1 MRQYDL
7 AVIGA
12 GPAGSKAAI
21 QAAKLGKSVCVIEKQ
36 RVVGGAALNTGTIP
50 SKSLREAI
58 LSTTGVERLPVYRDP
73 FRASADPDRNARL
86 ARFENLTAFCR
97 KVIAAEVDVLS
108 RHLIANEIAVI
119 NGRASFESPTE
130 LAVTNDDGRTE
141 RIGAQKIVIAVGT
154 SPARPDHIPFD
165 DRNIVDSDTLLRLDD
180 VPRSL
185 IVVGGGVIG
194 TEYASMMQR
203 LGVRTTLVEGRD
215 AILEFLDDE
224 IGEALQYTLRQQGMT
239 LRLGEKVVKIRVIDP
254 PPGARVNVDRMS
266 EITLESGKTLH
277 ADCVLYAVGRQGN
290 TDRLNLEAAGV
301 KADARGRIEVDENY
315 KTSVDGVYAIGD
327 VIGFPALASTS
338 MEQGR
343 ICASRMFGKRV
354 ESASKLFP
362 YGIYS
367 IPEVSMVGWTEQQL
381 TEEGIPYEAGVAH
394 YREIARAQLMG
405 DETGMLKLLVHQESR
420 TVLGVHAIGMGATEI
435 IHIGQAA
442 MAFNATVDYF
452 VDAVFNYPTLAECYK
467 VAAFNAVNKLSSVV

>member
-1 MRQYDL
+1 MRHFDL

-21 QAAKLGKSVCVIEKQ
+21 QAAKLGKSVCIIEKQ

-58 LSTTGVERLPVYRDP
+58 LSITGVERMPIYRDP
-73 FRASADPDRNARL
+73 FRASADPERTGRL
-86 ARFENLTAFCR
+86 ARFEHLTAFCR
-97 KVIAAEVDVLS
+97 KVIAVEVDVLS
-108 RHLIANEIAVI
+108 KPLIANEITVL
-119 NGRASFESPTE
+119 NGRASFVDTKT
-130 LAVTNDDGRTE
+130 LAITNDEERTE
-141 RIGAQKIVIAVGT
+141 TITAEKIIIAVGT
-154 SPARPDHIPFD
+154 RPARPDHIPFD
-165 DRNIVDSDTLLRLDD
+165 DRNIVDSDTLLTMPD

-194 TEYASMMQR
+194 TEYGSMMQR
-203 LGVRTTLVEGRD
+203 LGVRTTLIEGRQR
-215 AILEFLDDE
+215 IVEFLDDE
-224 IGEALQYTLRQQGMT
+224 IGEALQYTLRQTGLT
-239 LRLGEKVVKIRVIDP
+239 LRMGEKVVKIRVIDP
-254 PPGARVNVDRMS
+254 PPGAKVNVDRMT
-266 EITLESGKTLH
+266 EVTLESGKTLH

-290 TDRLNLEAAGV
+290 TDKLNLGAAGIT
-301 KADARGRIEVDENY
+301 ADERGRVKVDECF
-315 KTSVDGVYAIGD
+315 KTAADNIYAIGD

-343 ICASRMFGKRV
+343 ICALRMFGKRV
-354 ESASKLFP
+354 ESTSKLFP
-362 YGIYS
+362 YGIYA

-381 TEEGIPYEAGVAH
+381 TDEGIPYEVGVAH
-394 YREIARAQLMG
+394 YREIARAQMMG
-405 DETGMLKLLVHQESR
+405 DETGMLKMLVHQESR
-420 TVLGVHAIGMGATEI
+420 TVLGVHAIGVGATEL

>member
-1 MRQYDL
+1 
-7 AVIGA
+7 
-12 GPAGSKAAI
+12 
-21 QAAKLGKSVCVIEKQ
+21 
-36 RVVGGAALNTGTIP
+36 
-50 SKSLREAI
+50 
-58 LSTTGVERLPVYRDP
+58 P

>member
-1 MRQYDL
+1 MRHFDL
-7 AVIGA
+7 AVLGA

-21 QAAKLGKSVCVIEKQ
+21 QAAKLGKSVCLIEKQ
-36 RVVGGAALNTGTIP
+36 RVVGGAAINTGTIP

-58 LSTTGVERLPVYRDP
+58 LSYTGVERLPVYRDP
-73 FRASADPDRNARL
+73 FRASADPERGGRAS
-86 ARFENLTAFCR
+86 RFDHLTAFCA

-108 RHLIANEIAVI
+108 RHLIANEITVL
-119 NGRASFESPTE
+119 NGRASFESPNT
-130 LAVTNDDGRTE
+130 VGITNDDGRTE
-141 RIGAQKIVIAVGT
+141 LVTAERVIIATGT
-154 SPARPDHIPFD
+154 RPARPDHIPFD
-165 DRNIVDSDTLLRLDD
+165 DRNIVDSDTLLKMPV

-194 TEYASMMQR
+194 TEYASMMSR
-203 LGVRTTLVEGRD
+203 LGVRTTLIEGRD
-215 AILEFLDDE
+215 RVLEFLDEE
-224 IGEALQYTLRQQGMT
+224 IGEALQYTLRQGGMT
-239 LRLGEKVVKIRVIDP
+239 LRLGEKVVKIRVMDP
-254 PPGARVNVDRMS
+254 PEGTRVNIDKLA

-290 TDRLNLEAAGV
+290 TEKLNLAAAGLS
-301 KADARGRIEVDENY
+301 ADNRGRIEVNERYQTAVENI
-315 KTSVDGVYAIGD
+315 YAVGD

-343 ICASRMFGKRV
+343 LCASMMFGTRV
-354 ESASKLFP
+354 KATPRLFP
-362 YGIYS
+362 YGIYA

-381 TEEGIPYEAGVAH
+381 TEEGIPYEAGIAH
-394 YREIARAQLMG
+394 YREIARAQMMG

-420 TVLGVHAIGMGATEI
+420 TVLGVHTIGMGATEL

-467 VAAFNAVNKLSSVV
+467 VAAFNAVNKLASVV

>member
-1 MRQYDL
+1 MRHFDL
-7 AVIGA
+7 AVLGA

-21 QAAKLGKSVCVIEKQ
+21 QAAKLGKSVCLVEKQ
-36 RVVGGAALNTGTIP
+36 RVVGGAAINTGTIP

-58 LSTTGVERLPVYRDP
+58 LSYTSVERLPVYRDP
-73 FRASADPDRNARL
+73 FRASADPDRNGRAS
-86 ARFENLTAFCR
+86 RFDHLTAFCA

-108 RHLIANEIAVI
+108 RHLIANEITVL
-119 NGRASFESPTE
+119 NGRGSFESANT
-130 LAVTNDDGRTE
+130 LGVTNDDGRTE
-141 RIGAQKIVIAVGT
+141 MVTADKIIIATGT
-154 SPARPDHIPFD
+154 RPARPDHIPFD
-165 DRNIVDSDTLLRLDD
+165 DRNIVDSDTLLKLPS

-194 TEYASMMQR
+194 TEYASMMSR
-203 LGVRTTLVEGRD
+203 LGVRTTLIEGRD
-215 AILEFLDDE
+215 RVLEFLDDE
-224 IGEALQYTLRQQGMT
+224 IGEALQYTLRQGGMT
-239 LRLGEKVVKIRVIDP
+239 LRLGEKVVKIRVMDP
-254 PPGARVNVDRMS
+254 PEGTRVNIDKLA

-290 TDRLNLEAAGV
+290 TDKLNLVAAGLS
-301 KADARGRIEVDENY
+301 ADSRGRIEVNDRY
-315 KTSVDGVYAIGD
+315 QTSVENIYAVGD

-343 ICASRMFGKRV
+343 LCASMMFGKRV
-354 ESASKLFP
+354 KSTPRLFP
-362 YGIYS
+362 YGIYA

-381 TEEGIPYEAGVAH
+381 TEEGIPYEAGIAH
-394 YREIARAQLMG
+394 YREIARAQMMG
-405 DETGMLKLLVHQESR
+405 DETGMLKMLVHQESR
-420 TVLGVHAIGMGATEI
+420 TVLGVHTIGMGATEL

-467 VAAFNAVNKLSSVV
+467 VAAFNAVNKLASVV